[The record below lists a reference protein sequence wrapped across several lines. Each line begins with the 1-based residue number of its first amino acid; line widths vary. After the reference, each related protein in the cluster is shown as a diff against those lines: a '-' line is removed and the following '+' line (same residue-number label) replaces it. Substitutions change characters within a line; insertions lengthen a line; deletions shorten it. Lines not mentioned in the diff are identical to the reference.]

1 MAAGRKA
8 TFKVCAAREWVIRGG
23 HTRRFIF
30 ERFVSKITNGIANGS
45 VGKNTRIQLKQI
57 HATQN
62 WMLYHKTA
70 VTKLKKIGGQKW
82 RTLGYEQPK
91 ERRTEAPRSVAGS
104 VGEVGEV
111 KLTEVGEAVGEG
123 DGVGEGGKPLLAA
136 ASAAYAAGGDG
147 AKGKDAGSSKAC
159 STCGAATVLPSRWLA
174 ASKMASA

>member
-1 MAAGRKA
+1 M
-8 TFKVCAAREWVIRGG
+8 
-23 HTRRFIF
+23 RRRD
-30 ERFVSKITNGIANGS
+30 E
-45 VGKNTRIQLKQI
+45 
-57 HATQN
+57 N
-62 WMLYHKTA
+62 WWA
-70 VTKLKKIGGQKW
+70 KW

-123 DGVGEGGKPLLAA
+123 DAEVGEGGKPLLAA
-136 ASAAYAAGGDG
+136 ASAAYAAGGGG

-174 ASKMASA
+174 A